1 MLHPINFTL
10 HKLPTSEI
18 LAFLKC
24 WFFPASF
31 ASMKTSHNGENMA

>member
-1 MLHPINFTL
+1 MLHPIDFAL

-24 WFFPASF
+24 WFFPASL
-31 ASMKTSHNGENMA
+31 ASICLDSG

>member
-1 MLHPINFTL
+1 MLHPINFAL

-24 WFFPASF
+24 WFFPASL
-31 ASMKTSHNGENMA
+31 ASIC